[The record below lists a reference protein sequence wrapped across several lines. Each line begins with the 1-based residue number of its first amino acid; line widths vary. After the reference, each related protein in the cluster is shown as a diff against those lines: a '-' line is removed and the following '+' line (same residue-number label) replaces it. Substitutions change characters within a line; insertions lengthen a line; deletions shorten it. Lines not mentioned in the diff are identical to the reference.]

1 MTTPPTPTTPSQ
13 NRGGRP
19 RGSRS
24 RARPGPPAGARGTFT
39 RVVGY
44 VRVSTERQAD
54 EGVSLDAQ
62 RAKLRAHCV
71 AHDLELVA
79 LEADEGVSAKTLER
93 PGLDRALAMLRAGQ
107 AEALLVPKLDRLTRR
122 VVDLGH
128 LLETYFASDRWA
140 LVSVADQIDTR
151 TAAGRMTLFI
161 LMSVAQWEREAIAE
175 RTSEALKH
183 LRNAGVVLGRPGL
196 GWHHAPE
203 ADVTTG
209 RRDLQAVASETA
221 TVARIH
227 VLRAQGLSYA
237 VIAAQLAEEG
247 HRTKRGGRWMP
258 NTVRRV
264 YLRRRMTLPEG
275 CGGNGQAHPPAL
287 DSTVHHPRHALEG

>member
-1 MTTPPTPTTPSQ
+1 MNFPL

-24 RARPGPPAGARGTFT
+24 KVRPGSSSSETERSLT

-62 RAKLRAHCV
+62 RAKLRAHCA

-79 LEADEGVSAKTLER
+79 VEADEGVSAKTLDR
-93 PGLDRALAMLRAGQ
+93 PGLQRALTMLREHHAD
-107 AEALLVPKLDRLTRR
+107 AVLVPKLDRLTRR
-122 VVDLGH
+122 VVDLG
-128 LLETYFASDRWA
+128 LLIETYFAEGRWA

-161 LMSVAQWEREAIAE
+161 LMSVAQWEREAIGE
-175 RTSEALKH
+175 RTAEALAH
-183 LRNAGVVLGRPGL
+183 LRAQGVTLGGAPLGL
-196 GWHHAPE
+196 RHAPL
-203 ADVTTG
+203 ADGATG
-209 RRDLQAVASETA
+209 RRALCAVPDEVA
-221 TVARIH
+221 TVARIRA
-227 VLRAQGLSYA
+227 LREGGLSYA
-237 VIAAQLAEEG
+237 AIADQISAEG
-247 HRTKRGGRWMP
+247 HPSKRGGRWLP

-264 YLRRRMTLPEG
+264 CLRTL
-275 CGGNGQAHPPAL
+275 
-287 DSTVHHPRHALEG
+287 

>member
-1 MTTPPTPTTPSQ
+1 MEPVNLPV

-24 RARPGPPAGARGTFT
+24 KARPVSGSSDTGKALT

-62 RAKLRAHCV
+62 RARLRAHCA
-71 AHDLELVA
+71 AHDLELVVV
-79 LEADEGVSAKTLER
+79 EADEGVSAKTLER
-93 PGLDRALAMLRAGQ
+93 PGLQRALTMLREHQ
-107 AEALLVPKLDRLTRR
+107 ADVLLVPKLDRLTRR

-128 LLETYFASDRWA
+128 LIETYFAEGRWA

-161 LMSVAQWEREAIAE
+161 LMSVAQWEREAIGE
-175 RTSEALKH
+175 RTAEALAH
-183 LRNAGVVLGRPGL
+183 
-196 GWHHAPE
+196 
-203 ADVTTG
+203 
-209 RRDLQAVASETA
+209 
-221 TVARIH
+221 
-227 VLRAQGLSYA
+227 LRAQGVTLGGAALGWRYADGTDRAMGRRALQPVPDEVATATRIRALREGGLSYA
-237 VIAAQLAEEG
+237 AIAARIAAEG
-247 HRTKRGGRWMP
+247 HPSKRGGRWLP

-264 YLRRRMTLPEG
+264 CLRGPWRREG
-275 CGGNGQAHPPAL
+275 TGTVADAAEGLGEDVTRSACG
-287 DSTVHHPRHALEG
+287 ST